1 MERVCIAKGPYS
13 GLMGDAVYIPQAKQY
28 SVSIPNFKNPQI
40 KELVDPKDLQAREG
54 RRPSPILDKKNV
66 TTLQCQKYKI
76 YGYKKSCSIS
86 WCQSCFVNQGISKK
100 IAQRLSV
107 LKYKATRQVVLTI
120 DLKKFSGSGQEA
132 YETIKKKGAINQF
145 IHNLQRTSGIII
157 HDWVWI
163 LEWHKAGDPHWHLFI
178 ETEEGKKGQI
188 GNKNLLKHW
197 NYGLVFES
205 YIKSKTHWGKF
216 TDYFSANGYFDPKSK
231 CESKDKT
238 HQLELPKWAN
248 EIDDYS
254 IRKYG
259 SKTHKSKISDYRKNK
274 FVIQNLLMSIM
285 YRLETNDIFKQ
296 QIAVGI
302 LHYLPKAI
310 VSEEIK
316 DQLDKLDVHDLQTQI
331 IENFEKIGSL
341 LIAHKMQNN
350 VVYKN
355 QIAVFITKF
364 IEKTSNHHQA
374 AIKEKERRKERTQ
387 KKYSEKIE
395 SCGQATNCKIIIE
408 DKIRLWKTFKHPY
421 KMFIRMFKGTYI
433 PKVGYFIEMGE
444 EEFSRFLKYFD
455 IAVSIFHQ
463 NTIHKSN
470 NSVSLSVG

>member
-1 MERVCIAKGPYS
+1 MESVRITKGPHS

-28 SVSIPNFKNPQI
+28 SVSIPSFKKPQI
-40 KELVDPKDLQAREG
+40 KEIVDPKDLQNREG

-66 TTLQCQKYKI
+66 TTLQCQNYQI
-76 YGYKKSCSIS
+76 YGYKKSCSIA
-86 WCQSCFVNQGISKK
+86 WCQSCFVSRGISKK
-100 IAQRLSV
+100 IAERLSQ

-132 YETIKKKGAINQF
+132 YEMVKEKGAINQF

-178 ETEEGKKGQI
+178 ETQEGKKGQI
-188 GNKNLLKHW
+188 GNQSLLKHW
-197 NYGLVFES
+197 PYGLVFES

-259 SKTHKSKISDYRKNK
+259 SKTHKSKITDHKKNR
-274 FVIQNLLMSIM
+274 FLVQNFLMSIM
-285 YRLETNDIFKQ
+285 YRLEKNEIFKQ

-302 LHYLPKAI
+302 LHYLSKAI
-310 VSEEIK
+310 VNKDIK
-316 DQLDKLDVHDLQTQI
+316 EQLDFLDGPKSKELQ
-331 IENFEKIGSL
+331 NFETIKSL
-341 LIAHKMQNN
+341 LIVNKLTDN
-350 VVYKN
+350 VIYKN
-355 QIAVFITKF
+355 QITIFLFDFLKKISNRAAMKKN
-364 IEKTSNHHQA
+364 EK
-374 AIKEKERRKERTQ
+374 IQ
-387 KKYSEKIE
+387 KKYGEKIE
-395 SCGQATNCKIIIE
+395 ACGEATNCKIII
-408 DKIRLWKTFKHPY
+408 DNKIRLWRVFKVPYKTFIRIFEGKY
-421 KMFIRMFKGTYI
+421 KQML
-433 PKVGYFIEMGE
+433 GYVMEMGD
-444 EEFSRFLKYFD
+444 EEFSEFLKVCYLFD
-455 IAVSIFHQ
+455 PRCFKQSS
-463 NTIHKSN
+463 HKSN
-470 NSVSLSVG
+470 ELIFLM